1 MSRAHTISLIRHL
14 TAIGGVTPT
23 RRPGRWPPTRHPD
36 AIGLAY
42 KHTIVQQVC
51 APARDY
57 MVAIFPEIF
66 RLLAEQRHQQ
76 GRTDAS
82 SPRRPRYDKDPTAVA
97 LVVARDV
104 GGRLLLGRR
113 RDNDRWTLP
122 GGHLERD
129 EPPAAGAARELRE
142 ETGLRPIGLR
152 LLETRA
158 NPRALVQQGLPELVH
173 VYEAEVAG
181 EPTGARDPDE
191 ECSEWRFFALPL
203 PRDVLANLHGPRDR
217 AHNVVFSIPGAAP
230 HLDARTPRAGAIG
243 TGRAA
248 QLGKKSAEKDMRK
261 ARKTAREVD
270 REFEQAST
278 QGKRAAAL
286 IDRAAREFAAAFRPD
301 ALFSVVSQFGKAT
314 DDFSRLQLD
323 QQLRSAIG
331 VPFSAIEKPHR
342 DKLSDWSV
350 ANVDQIKTLPDRYF
364 DDIRLRVEDAFTS
377 GMHPSTLADNLA
389 DAYDISE
396 NNAER
401 IARDQTLTL
410 AANLNEERMTSLG
423 VEEYV
428 WRTVNDGRVRENHA
442 ELNGQRFRFDD
453 PPMGG
458 GTSEDE
464 PGNPGDGI
472 LCRCYADPVLD
483 ALIEG

>member
-14 TAIGGVTPT
+14 TAIGGVNPK
-23 RRPGRWPPTRHPD
+23 RVPGRWPPTRHPD

-66 RLLAEQRHQQ
+66 RLLGEQRHQQ
-76 GRTDAS
+76 GRTDARA
-82 SPRRPRYDKDPTAVA
+82 PRRPRYDKDLTRVA

-122 GGHLERD
+122 GGHLERG
-129 EPPAAGAARELRE
+129 ETSAASAARELRE
-142 ETGLRPIGLR
+142 ETGLRAGELR
-152 LLETRA
+152 HLETRA
-158 NPRALVQQGLPELVH
+158 LPHLVIDVFETN
-173 VYEAEVAG
+173 VAG

-217 AHNVVFSIPGAAP
+217 AHNVIFSIPGVAP

-248 QLGKKSAEKDMRK
+248 ALGRKSAEKDRRK
-261 ARKTAREVD
+261 AAATAREVD
-270 REFEQAST
+270 RELAQAST

-286 IDRAAREFAAAFRPD
+286 IDRAAAEFAAAFRPD

-314 DDFSRLQLD
+314 DDFSRQQLD
-323 QQLRSAIG
+323 QQLRTAIG

-342 DKLSDWSV
+342 DKLIDWSA
-350 ANVDQIKTLPDRYF
+350 ANVDLIKTLPERYF
-364 DDIRLRVEDAFTS
+364 DDIRIRVEDAFTS

-423 VEEYV
+423 VEEYI
-428 WRTVNDGRVRENHA
+428 WRTVNDGRVRDNHA

-453 PPMGG
+453 PPTGG